1 MAKRIVWNKRALEK
15 LDEIVDYLEEN
26 FSEKT
31 ASDFVKKVFDRLDV
45 LSRYPEIGR
54 KSKKKKNIKFHKIDK
69 HKDLYYRIDG
79 KNLIVV
85 YIFDTRQNPEK
96 NLY

>member
-31 ASDFVKKVFDRLDV
+31 ASNFVKKVFDRLDI

-54 KSKKKKNIKFHKIDK
+54 TSKKKENIKFYKIDK
-69 HKDLYYRIDG
+69 HRNLYYRIDG

-85 YIFDTRQNPEK
+85 YIFDTKQNPEK

>member
-1 MAKRIVWNKRALEK
+1 MVKRIVWNKRALEK

-31 ASDFVKKVFDRLDV
+31 ASNFVEKVFDRLDI

-69 HKDLYYRIDG
+69 HRDLYYRIDG